1 MLKIVIIFII
11 LTGILITGIFILMKP
26 SIFNSSLS
34 PYGDT
39 AVHQSTVGNTISKQF
54 ITIGSTLAIVG
65 LVGLSVL
72 GFRIFK
78 NIQAEANTER

>member
-1 MLKIVIIFII
+1 
-11 LTGILITGIFILMKP
+11 MKP
-26 SIFNSSLS
+26 SIFDSSLS
-34 PYGDT
+34 PSGNT
-39 AVHQSTVGNTISKQF
+39 AIHQPMVGNVMSKQI

-78 NIQAEANTER
+78 VLQAEANTER

>member
-39 AVHQSTVGNTISKQF
+39 AVHQSTVGSTISKQF